1 MNKFCSNCGKELKE
15 DSDVC
20 LNCGVILN
28 GKKNKIP
35 GNGVSIAGMILGIIS
50 SFWAFMQ
57 ILSSGN
63 IEYSLL
69 NLPRSYIY
77 ETSIS
82 FVLITFGLGYTLFSL
97 IPSLVGL
104 PLSIV
109 GFFKQ
114 KSGKNIA
121 GIILNSVAL
130 IVSIIMFIYILSFA
144 K

>member
-15 DSDVC
+15 GSDVC
-20 LNCGVILN
+20 LNCGVMLN
-28 GKKNKIP
+28 GKNNKIP

-50 SFWAFMQ
+50 AFWAFMQ

-63 IEYSLL
+63 IEYSLM

-104 PLSIV
+104 PLSIT
-109 GFFKQ
+109 GFSKQ